1 MFTREQLTSIRERYK
16 KSHKP
21 GPAVPTVRIWEV
33 RYREL
38 YDETH
43 MYDDFRTTIP
53 LVFPGSAAIDF
64 AVQAIH
70 DRYKRSETPIDIVSV
85 RTVSK
90 AEYIRWLSGKV
101 GLTDDAGRPIPPK
114 RFAEERIRFVV
125 GLIETHGRTPI
136 RSKDVLRLVPPLAPL
151 DRWNR

>member
-1 MFTREQLTSIRERYK
+1 
-16 KSHKP
+16 
-21 GPAVPTVRIWEV
+21 
-33 RYREL
+33 
-38 YDETH
+38 

-64 AVQAIH
+64 AVQTIRDH
-70 DRYKRSETPIDIVSV
+70 YKRSETPIDIVSV

-101 GLTDDAGRPIPPK
+101 GLTDDSGRSITPK
-114 RFAEERIRFVV
+114 RFAEQRIRFML
-125 GLIETHGRTPI
+125 GLLEANGRTPI

-151 DRWNR
+151 DR

>member
-1 MFTREQLTSIRERYK
+1 MCTREQLTSIREQYK

-53 LVFPGSAAIDF
+53 LVFPGAAAIDF
-64 AVQAIH
+64 AVQTIRDH
-70 DRYKRSETPIDIVSV
+70 YKRSETPIDIVSV

-101 GLTDDAGRPIPPK
+101 GLTDDSGRSITPK
-114 RFAEERIRFVV
+114 RFAEQRIRFML
-125 GLIETHGRTPI
+125 GLLEANGRTPI

-151 DRWNR
+151 DR